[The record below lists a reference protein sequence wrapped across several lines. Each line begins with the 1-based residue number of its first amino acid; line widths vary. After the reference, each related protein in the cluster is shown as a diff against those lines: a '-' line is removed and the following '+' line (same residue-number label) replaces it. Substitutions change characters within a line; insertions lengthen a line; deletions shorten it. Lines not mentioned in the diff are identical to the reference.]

1 MSEPSAAD
9 PELAAWCKE
18 LHQVS
23 RRPVGDYSL
32 PPNPAQIEKII
43 AFLEQH
49 TQELSARIDD
59 APAKENE
66 KNHEQH

>member
-9 PELAAWCKE
+9 PELADWCKE
-18 LHQVS
+18 LHRVS

-32 PPNPAQIEKII
+32 PPSPAQIKKII
-43 AFLEQH
+43 ALLGQRI
-49 TQELSARIDD
+49 QKLSARIDD

-66 KNHEQH
+66 KKP